1 MLYGRDRVSHYVG
14 TNAFVYADDTGQRRV
29 VQLETPPRNTVIGD
43 HHVFFQ
49 MQTNTDEQIFDVRR
63 SDLFLWFAGSMESDN
78 PKKRE
83 LLLT

>member
-1 MLYGRDRVSHYVG
+1 VLHGRDRVSHYVG

-63 SDLFLWFAGSMESDN
+63 SDLFL
-78 PKKRE
+78 
-83 LLLT
+83 